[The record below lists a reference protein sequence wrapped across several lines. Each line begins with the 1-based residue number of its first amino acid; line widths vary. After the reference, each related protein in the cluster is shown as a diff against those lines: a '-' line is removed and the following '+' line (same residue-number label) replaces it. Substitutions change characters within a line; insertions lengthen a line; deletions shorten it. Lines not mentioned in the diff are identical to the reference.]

1 VRCAQQ
7 LDLRVCGWGVVIFA
21 VKKWLVEIFF
31 SNAAM
36 VLFLRSV
43 KVENFW
49 KYTRLFLRL

>member
-1 VRCAQQ
+1 
-7 LDLRVCGWGVVIFA
+7 GVVIFA